1 MVDPRTTIINDRLRS
16 INRIIAVSSGK
27 GGVGKSMV
35 ATTLALSL
43 AHRDYRV
50 GLFDLDFT
58 SPSTHLILGAENA
71 QPKEDKG
78 IVPPEVKGLVYMS
91 LIYYSRDQVA
101 PLRGADVS
109 NALIELLSVTQWGKL
124 DYMIIDMPPGI
135 GDAVLDLLRLVKRI
149 EFLIV
154 TTPSLLAFETVKKQA
169 MLLKDLKVPV
179 IGVLENMKINK
190 SDSIE
195 RETQRLGL
203 KYLGEIP
210 FDARVEDAI
219 GNEEKLLRTMI
230 AQKIHEIIETKVL

>member
-1 MVDPRTTIINDRLRS
+1 MVDPRTTIISDRLRS

-35 ATTLALSL
+35 ATILALSL
-43 AHRDYRV
+43 AHRGCRV

-58 SPSTHLILGAENA
+58 SPSTHLILGTENA

-78 IVPPEVKGLVYMS
+78 IIPPEVKGLVYMS
-91 LIYYSRDQVA
+91 LIYYSRDQAA

-135 GDAVLDLLRLVKRI
+135 GDTVLDLLRLVKRI

-169 MLLKDLKVPV
+169 MLLKDLKVPM
-179 IGVLENMKINK
+179 IGVLENMKLNK

-195 RETQRLGL
+195 RETQSLGL

-219 GNEEKLLRTMI
+219 GDKEKLLRTMI